1 MARKKALIVLREPET
16 IDMMSDPMRK
26 EIMRLLS
33 KRSMTETELSELLGI
48 TKTSVSY
55 HLKTLKKAG
64 MIKVQRTAIEE
75 HGILQKFYEP
85 TSVHFVV
92 DFEKIPLM
100 VRKHYLDVRMERL
113 RGMLTLFQVVEK
125 SRGRR
130 LVVTP
135 DLLEELA
142 EELARSLAVVGA
154 RHEGE
159 ETDLERETYLT
170 MLNAEAFL
178 EVLRIEKWRRF
189 FEQAGLLG
197 EFLMKQLSNQLD
209 MNLRRVSA

>member
-1 MARKKALIVLREPET
+1 MAKKKALIVLRDPET

-55 HLKTLKKAG
+55 HLKALKKAG

-100 VRKHYLDVRMERL
+100 VKKHYLDVRMERL

-125 SRGRR
+125 SRGRE

-142 EELARSLAVVGA
+142 EEQARSLAVVGA

-170 MLNAEAFL
+170 MLNAEAFI
-178 EVLRIEKWRRF
+178 EVLRTEKWRKF
-189 FEQAGLLG
+189 FEQAGVLG
-197 EFLMKQLSNQLD
+197 EFIVKQLSNQLK
-209 MNLRRVSA
+209 MSLR